1 MTTFSFLNSLNLLL
15 KSNIKKIRDKNIM
28 FNKDIDEPITI
39 DAGNRAIKNR
49 YNLLLFKA
57 TTNNSFRFM
66 NCFILLFNN
75 VNIFKDF

>member
-28 FNKDIDEPITI
+28 FNKDMDGPITI
-39 DAGNRAIKNR
+39 DAGNRAIKNK
-49 YNLLLFKA
+49 YNLLFFKV